1 MTRETGEDSQT
12 TVRLARL
19 GDARRVA
26 TLCHQLGYP
35 VSQEEAQRRL
45 KCIQQDERHAVYVA
59 ELVDGYVIGWVHV
72 YLRMLLLANQHAEVG
87 GLVVDENHRG
97 RGIGRILMQHAE
109 QWARGQGCETIYVR
123 SNVVLERAHI
133 FYRGIGYDN
142 IKSQR
147 TFLKVL

>member
-1 MTRETGEDSQT
+1 MTREIGDSNQT
-12 TVRLARL
+12 TVRLARPE
-19 GDARRVA
+19 DAWRVA
-26 TLCHQLGYP
+26 TLCHQLGYS

-45 KCIQQDERHAVYVA
+45 ECIQQDERHAVYVA
-59 ELVDGYVIGWVHV
+59 ELADGCVVGWVHV
-72 YLRMLLLANQHAEVG
+72 YLRMLLLADLQAEVG

-109 QWARGQGCETIYVR
+109 QWARGQGCEAVCVR
-123 SNVVLERAHI
+123 SNVVRERAHI
-133 FYRGIGYDN
+133 FYQGIGYDN